1 MKTNI
6 LTLSSAFAAV
16 AALPFST
23 DAAGIIFVATGIL
36 AVFAAD
42 YGRSLMPVSGRAEI
56 IPFNSST
63 RIPDG
68 LRVAA

>member
-6 LTLSSAFAAV
+6 LTISSALVAL

-42 YGRSLMPVSGRAEI
+42 YGRSVKPLSGRAEI
-56 IPFNSST
+56 IPLDVAD
-63 RIPDG
+63 RMPDG
-68 LRVAA
+68 LGAVA